1 MRSYEEIS
9 NRIME
14 RGDKLIESRKVR
26 AAKIRHTSY
35 AVSGMCAAA
44 IAGIGLWH
52 IASNIK
58 KPDEGFHGSGIVT
71 ATEASSGS
79 TTAPAV
85 TTTAV
90 NTTAEKTTSAKTTTI
105 TSDKK
110 ITDTTTTAAATAAT
124 TAAGNVV
131 HATITTATTSAPPVK
146 ETTTVTYSPTSLATT
161 ATADPPTPVNTTAH
175 SGPTSTAET
184 IRTTIAPRGEEFPVT
199 TKHAESIEET
209 VITPSITTTIPTG
222 IKETTTTDPVTTTT
236 NIQYAFRTHPTY
248 ATLGS
253 IRYDKQEVIPN
264 ENVGGYISR
273 ITVNIKVSY
282 GLTITD
288 TMRAYSI
295 TGIDNE
301 EAIAVRLKDT
311 DEYYLFRNQRASE
324 KNSVKNQLTVI
335 K

>member
-44 IAGIGLWH
+44 IAGIGVWH

-71 ATEASSGS
+71 ATDASSES

-90 NTTAEKTTSAKTTTI
+90 NTTAEKSTTVKTTTI

-131 HATITTATTSAPPVK
+131 HATTSDAPVK
-146 ETTTVTYSPTSLATT
+146 VTSTIPYSPTSTATT
-161 ATADPPTPVNTTAH
+161 AATDPPTPVNTTAH

-184 IRTTIAPRGEEFPVT
+184 IRTTIAPRGEEFPAT
-199 TKHAESIEET
+199 TTHNESIEET

-222 IKETTTTDPVTTTT
+222 IKENTTTDPVTTTT

-253 IRYDKQEVIPN
+253 IRYDKQEVIPT
-264 ENVGGYISR
+264 ENVSGYISR

-311 DEYYLFRNQRASE
+311 DEYYLFRNQSYKE
-324 KNSVKNQLTVI
+324 DDIS
-335 K
+335 